1 MFLALKSSICIYS
14 FMDLHRFPTA
24 EERYPR
30 AGKVIEHPYCGT
42 ENCCQQCEQLELFP
56 VSIYTKDTK
65 QNMASSA
72 LDDKNKSK

>member
-1 MFLALKSSICIYS
+1 MNLE
-14 FMDLHRFPTA
+14 RFPTA

-42 ENCCQQCEQLELFP
+42 PDCCQSCEQLELFP

-65 QNMASSA
+65 HRPASFPLDTITDRIDESQNK
-72 LDDKNKSK
+72 DIT